1 MYGVAEVAFAK
12 QFRAKAVVYFS
23 KKAVQSLDDAAHAH
37 GFVVQH
43 VVLSPGRL
51 GLPLMGVVTVTIL
64 RDDAGF
70 ADLVP
75 ALVSARSSRCVS
87 PASLLQR
94 IDVGME
100 SGWVSRT
107 PPLEICDDAFDVM
120 MVKNTAPVSYEMQDF
135 TGDSKTVSARKSI
148 AASWAGNEHL
158 SDAIVDVSTFKK
170 PIYLGGIVPPM
181 YKTAALFWFCN
192 DRWTR
197 LLPIHKMALLG
208 CDPKSENLSVMTLA
222 KADSVVSSAVPTV
235 VVFTV
240 ACALAAV
247 AR

>member
-51 GLPLMGVVTVTIL
+51 GLPLMGIVTVTIL

-75 ALVSARSSRCVS
+75 GLVSARSSRCVS

-100 SGWVSRT
+100 SGWSGGSLSIMPTGSRSDR
-107 PPLEICDDAFDVM
+107 EHAH
-120 MVKNTAPVSYEMQDF
+120 
-135 TGDSKTVSARKSI
+135 SK
-148 AASWAGNEHL
+148 
-158 SDAIVDVSTFKK
+158 
-170 PIYLGGIVPPM
+170 
-181 YKTAALFWFCN
+181 
-192 DRWTR
+192 
-197 LLPIHKMALLG
+197 
-208 CDPKSENLSVMTLA
+208 
-222 KADSVVSSAVPTV
+222 
-235 VVFTV
+235 
-240 ACALAAV
+240 
-247 AR
+247 